1 MPEIIML
8 VMILIFIAVVGWL
21 FARKNKWINTDEFEK
36 RKVLLKMKCSEQEF
50 TEFFDFLMQYEGG
63 YIRRKNGR
71 IVRREYSNREKGDLK
86 GIFFN
91 IIMPNPNLHSY
102 QKEEFRKYIRSIGVT
117 GVDARP
123 DYETRDNSLRNRE
136 NDSESFQRKEVGN
149 IGEKLVRQVLKE
161 LEQTGY
167 SVINGAKLR
176 YADKVK
182 EYDHIVVSL
191 HGIFILE
198 TKAFGM
204 TGGEAIRCGIFI
216 DPGDHWI
223 LRKKQSNRE
232 LQSPTEQI
240 TTAVQHLSQILQNSI
255 FPVHGIV
262 VLSNENAFIKQ
273 NIDLPYQVVRIDA
286 LTDAIRGTN
295 DHLTETDIRI
305 VLHEIDESRV
315 N

>member
-1 MPEIIML
+1 MPEIIMI
-8 VMILIFIAVVGWL
+8 VMISIAIVVVGWL
-21 FARKNKWINTDEFEK
+21 VARKNKWINTEEFEK
-36 RKVLLKMKCSEQEF
+36 RKALLKRHCSEQEF

-71 IVRREYSNREKGDLK
+71 IVRREYSGREKGDLK

-91 IIMPNPNLHSY
+91 VIMPNPNLHTY
-102 QKEEFRKYIRSIGVT
+102 QKEEFRKFIRSIGVT
-117 GVDARP
+117 GVDVRP

-136 NDSESFQRKEVGN
+136 TDYDSYQRKEVGN
-149 IGEKLVRQVLKE
+149 TGEKLVRKVLQE

-167 SVINGAKLR
+167 AVINGAKLKFS
-176 YADKVK
+176 DTVK
-182 EYDHIVVSL
+182 EYDHIIVSIR
-191 HGIFILE
+191 GIFIIE

-204 TGGEAIRCGIFI
+204 TGGEAVKCGIFI

-223 LRKKQSNRE
+223 LRKKQSNKE

-240 TTAVQHLSQILQNSI
+240 TTAVQHLSQILQNSM
-255 FPVHGIV
+255 FPIHGIV

-286 LTDAIRGTN
+286 LTDAIRERN

-305 VLHEIDESRV
+305 VLHTIDESRV